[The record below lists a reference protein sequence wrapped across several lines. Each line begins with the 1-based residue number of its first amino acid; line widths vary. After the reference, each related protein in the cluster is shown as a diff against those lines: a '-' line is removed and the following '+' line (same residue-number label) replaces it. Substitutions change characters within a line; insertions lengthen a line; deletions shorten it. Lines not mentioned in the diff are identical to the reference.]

1 MYFESASTGAF
12 SALVGF
18 VVCGAGPN
26 GAGVAMWSMRC
37 AVASKV
43 GARERSQVMVP
54 GALAQAAHA
63 AGQ

>member
-1 MYFESASTGAF
+1 LPRGAIIGLPLENQG
-12 SALVGF
+12 ALLGRSILSLPAREPCGSRRF

-43 GARERSQVMVP
+43 GT
-54 GALAQAAHA
+54 
-63 AGQ
+63 